1 MLWLLKAKTSQIN
14 ISFRL
19 IWQWFWPHQPVLSHT
34 SKYIALCI
42 YFHIDI
48 DFFSIEFAAI
58 YASEYSNYI
67 AWDWEN
73 KIDNN
78 KNFPLISHWFR
89 WNCYLLGSKLHRLIR
104 IFWGISQP
112 QRLQSSQ
119 YPLDR
124 LVCST
129 LHILDCVCQQPKYHF
144 AYARAH
150 SNSARVR
157 KTQLC
162 AFACT
167 QSETME
173 RKEKKKSMHFKS
185 IIHLTTIS
193 TKLRTVEIRY
203 D

>member
-1 MLWLLKAKTSQIN
+1 M
-14 ISFRL
+14 
-19 IWQWFWPHQPVLSHT
+19 LSHT

-173 RKEKKKSMHFKS
+173 RKEKKNRCILNQLFIWQQYQPNWEQWKSD
-185 IIHLTTIS
+185 TIN
-193 TKLRTVEIRY
+193 KWPFQTVCSFWECHIR
-203 D
+203 